1 MPIQQNMPDLF
12 VVMSDEELKEAIQ
25 YGKENGAKK
34 AIVYE
39 GIQYYL
45 EVNGVDM
52 EDFVKETNS
61 WFTMFTEYIEL
72 PKFNSDR
79 NCANR

>member
-45 EVNGVDM
+45 
-52 EDFVKETNS
+52 
-61 WFTMFTEYIEL
+61 
-72 PKFNSDR
+72 
-79 NCANR
+79 